1 MRLKLFRAFRSG
13 LAASV
18 PLLFGSPPGCGPHTR
33 SGGYAADSI
42 GRYAL
47 TQRALVYGRNHR
59 AFSLIELVIVVVII
73 GIIAAIAIP
82 RLSRGAAGAAE
93 SALIGDLTVIRASI
107 DLYTTEHVGGLPTLA
122 NFVSQMIQFSDVNGN
137 TSATKTGLFI
147 YGPYLRQIPPL
158 PVGAQKGRTGIKAS
172 PADGVG
178 AFGWVY
184 SSGMIFANTA
194 AGEVDDSGKPYNTY

>member
-1 MRLKLFRAFRSG
+1 MRSKLIRSLRSG
-13 LAASV
+13 LQ
-18 PLLFGSPPGCGPHTR
+18 PHTR
-33 SGGYAADSI
+33 S

-93 SALIGDLTVIRASI
+93 AALIGDLTVIRASI

-122 NFVSQMIQFSDVNGN
+122 NFVSQMTAFTDVNGN
-137 TSATKTGLFI
+137 TSATKTGLFF

-178 AFGWVY
+178 AFGWIY